1 MKKILIQELTA
12 LLERQAER
20 AAEADKRLERLERLL
35 YREPSA
41 GTGTGTT
48 AGVSESGAE
57 RGAEGS
63 VGPAA
68 AARRTVCLPASAT
81 PAPHLKSAS
90 TCKARVE
97 CSVRDS
103 ETGAVSR
110 LEDSEPTLRHA
121 VTVGETWSAH
131 VTCQDLCGTKGH
143 FVAHP
148 SAYKRDRSRPSVAHA
163 AAATN
168 RQFLERCPT
177 CGRRQH
183 AGGDTCRAA
192 GAICRA
198 CGEPGH
204 FEVVCHQRASTTADR
219 PVATSAVTRVRDSP
233 GVALVAVAAG
243 TAVSPPPAD
252 TGPAGHTALQPTE
265 LSDAADVHGAS
276 PPPAGGWPT
285 QTTDSNEAPD
295 NAVSPPPADTGRIGC
310 AAEQP
315 TEPDGATGAY
325 GASPPPAG
333 GIPTC
338 STDGVYGA
346 SPPPAGGQSVA
357 TGAAVS
363 VPPADT
369 GRGAGRTAAQPTE
382 PAGARGAC
390 PPPAGGWPA
399 QTMEAAPGVSPPQA
413 DTDRAGCTAAQPT
426 EPADAHGASPSLT
439 GSLPTR
445 TSHGNEAAGDAVLPP
460 PADTGQ
466 PGATAV
472 QPAGPDA
479 AAVAYGA
486 SPPPAG
492 GLQTLSTGRGAAA
505 GPAVSPPTA
514 DTGQIGCTAAQST
527 RPAAAYGASP
537 PPAGGLPTRTRDG
550 GTAAGY
556 AVSPLPGDTSQ
567 ADCCAAQP
575 TELSKT
581 TDVYGAS
588 PPPAGGMPTRSTD
601 GGPAASTAESPPPA
615 GTGQA
620 GCSHAAQPTEL
631 ADAYGASP
639 PPAGGLPVRSG
650 DGDPPE
656 QMVAA
661 HAAAQLLHTPQ
672 RCVSAGDK
680 SDRRGDTNLGDTT
693 LHSVEVVDDLLGPTV
708 DDEVWED
715 AEDPLHAAAVAAM
728 LAERD
733 TECDSRLPPL
743 VAPSLRVTRAAA
755 DRDPWP
761 LPTPERRL
769 PRTSPCDGGR
779 VRCKKRPRR
788 RGRERRRRRLH
799 RAAVALCA
807 RTPEGPLWRLG
818 VKTM

>member
-12 LLERQAER
+12 LLERQTER

-57 RGAEGS
+57 RGADGS

-81 PAPHLKSAS
+81 PAPQAKSAS
-90 TCKARVE
+90 TCKARAE

-110 LEDSEPTLRHA
+110 LEDSESTLRHA
-121 VTVGETWSAH
+121 VTVGATWGAR
-131 VTCQDLCGTKGH
+131 VTCPDLCGTKGH
-143 FVAHP
+143 FVAHL

-204 FEVVCHQRASTTADR
+204 FEVVCHERATAAADR

-233 GVALVAVAAG
+233 VVAPVTVAAG
-243 TAVSPPPAD
+243 TAVLPP
-252 TGPAGHTALQPTE
+252 Q
-265 LSDAADVHGAS
+265 
-276 PPPAGGWPT
+276 
-285 QTTDSNEAPD
+285 
-295 NAVSPPPADTGRIGC
+295 ADTGRTGST
-310 AAEQP
+310 AAQP
-315 TEPDGATGAY
+315 TEPDGATDAY

-333 GIPTC
+333 GIPTW
-338 STDGVYGA
+338 STDRVHGA
-346 SPPPAGGQSVA
+346 SPPPAGGPSVA

-369 GRGAGRTAAQPTE
+369 GRGAGRTAAQPTEPAGARGACPPPAGGWPAQTMEAAPGVSPPQADTDRTGRTAAQPTE

-426 EPADAHGASPSLT
+426 EPADAHGASPSPT

-492 GLQTLSTGRGAAA
+492 GLQTLSTGRGVAA
-505 GPAVSPPTA
+505 GTAVSSPPA
-514 DTGQIGCTAAQST
+514 DTVRTGCTAAQPT

-537 PPAGGLPTRTRDG
+537 PPAGGLPMRTRDG

-575 TELSKT
+575 IELSET

-588 PPPAGGMPTRSTD
+588 PPPAGGMPTRNTD

-650 DGDPPE
+650 DGDPPA

-661 HAAAQLLHTPQ
+661 HAAALLRTPQ
-672 RCVSAGDK
+672 GCVSAGDK

-693 LHSVEVVDDLLGPTV
+693 LHSVEVVD
-708 DDEVWED
+708 
-715 AEDPLHAAAVAAM
+715 EDPLHAAAVAAM

-743 VAPSLRVTRAAA
+743 VAPSPGVTRAAA

-761 LPTPERRL
+761 PPTPERRL

-807 RTPEGPLWRLG
+807 RTPEGPLWRFG

>member
-48 AGVSESGAE
+48 AGV
-57 RGAEGS
+57 
-63 VGPAA
+63 
-68 AARRTVCLPASAT
+68 
-81 PAPHLKSAS
+81 
-90 TCKARVE
+90 
-97 CSVRDS
+97 VRDS

-110 LEDSEPTLRHA
+110 MENSEPTLRHA

-143 FVAHP
+143 FVAHL

-183 AGGDTCRAA
+183 DGGDTCRAA

-198 CGEPGH
+198 CGERGH
-204 FEVVCHQRASTTADR
+204 FDVVCHQRATATADR
-219 PVATSAVTRVRDSP
+219 PVAPSAVTTVCDSP

-252 TGPAGHTALQPTE
+252 TGQAGHTALQSTE

-310 AAEQP
+310 AAAQP
-315 TEPDGATGAY
+315 TEPDGATDAY

-338 STDGVYGA
+338 STDGVG
-346 SPPPAGGQSVA
+346 
-357 TGAAVS
+357 
-363 VPPADT
+363 
-369 GRGAGRTAAQPTE
+369 
-382 PAGARGAC
+382 
-390 PPPAGGWPA
+390 
-399 QTMEAAPGVSPPQA
+399 
-413 DTDRAGCTAAQPT
+413 
-426 EPADAHGASPSLT
+426 
-439 GSLPTR
+439 
-445 TSHGNEAAGDAVLPP
+445 
-460 PADTGQ
+460 
-466 PGATAV
+466 
-472 QPAGPDA
+472 
-479 AAVAYGA
+479 
-486 SPPPAG
+486 
-492 GLQTLSTGRGAAA
+492 
-505 GPAVSPPTA
+505 
-514 DTGQIGCTAAQST
+514 QST

-601 GGPAASTAESPPPA
+601 GGPAASTAKSPPPA

-620 GCSHAAQPTEL
+620 GCSHAAQPTQL

-639 PPAGGLPVRSG
+639 PLAGGLPVRSG

-656 QMVAA
+656 QMGAT
-661 HAAAQLLHTPQ
+661 HAAALLRTPQ
-672 RCVSAGDK
+672 GCVSAGDK
-680 SDRRGDTNLGDTT
+680 SNRRGDTNLGDTT
-693 LHSVEVVDDLLGPTV
+693 LHSVEVVDEL
-708 DDEVWED
+708 
-715 AEDPLHAAAVAAM
+715 
-728 LAERD
+728 
-733 TECDSRLPPL
+733 S
-743 VAPSLRVTRAAA
+743 
-755 DRDPWP
+755 DR
-761 LPTPERRL
+761 R
-769 PRTSPCDGGR
+769 
-779 VRCKKRPRR
+779 
-788 RGRERRRRRLH
+788 
-799 RAAVALCA
+799 
-807 RTPEGPLWRLG
+807 
-818 VKTM
+818 

>member
-12 LLERQAER
+12 LLERQTER

-48 AGVSESGAE
+48 AGVRVSESGAE
-57 RGAEGS
+57 RGADGS
-63 VGPAA
+63 VGPDA
-68 AARRTVCLPASAT
+68 AARRTACLPASAT
-81 PAPHLKSAS
+81 PAPQPKSAS
-90 TCKARVE
+90 TFKARVE

-143 FVAHP
+143 FVAHLSP
-148 SAYKRDRSRPSVAHA
+148 YKRDHSRPSVAHA

-204 FEVVCHQRASTTADR
+204 FEVVCHQRASTTA
-219 PVATSAVTRVRDSP
+219 VAPSAVTRVRDSP

-252 TGPAGHTALQPTE
+252 TGQAGHTALQPTE
-265 LSDAADVHGAS
+265 LSDAAD
-276 PPPAGGWPT
+276 
-285 QTTDSNEAPD
+285 
-295 NAVSPPPADTGRIGC
+295 
-310 AAEQP
+310 
-315 TEPDGATGAY
+315 AY

-333 GIPTC
+333 GIPTW
-338 STDGVYGA
+338 STDRGYGA
-346 SPPPAGGQSVA
+346 SPPPAGGPSAA

-363 VPPADT
+363 LPPADT

-382 PAGARGAC
+382 PAGARGTC

-426 EPADAHGASPSLT
+426 EPADAHGASPSPT

-460 PADTGQ
+460 PADMGQ

-492 GLQTLSTGRGAAA
+492 GLQTLSTGRGGAA
-505 GPAVSPPTA
+505 GPAVSPPPA

-575 TELSKT
+575 IELSET

-588 PPPAGGMPTRSTD
+588 PPPAGGMPTRNTD

-650 DGDPPE
+650 DGDPPA

-661 HAAAQLLHTPQ
+661 HAAALLRTPQ
-672 RCVSAGDK
+672 GCVSAGDK

-693 LHSVEVVDDLLGPTV
+693 LHSVEVVD
-708 DDEVWED
+708 
-715 AEDPLHAAAVAAM
+715 EDPLHAAAVAAM

-743 VAPSLRVTRAAA
+743 VAPSPGVTRAAA

-761 LPTPERRL
+761 PPTPERRL
-769 PRTSPCDGGR
+769 PRTSPRDGGR

-807 RTPEGPLWRLG
+807 RTPEGPLWRFE

>member
-1 MKKILIQELTA
+1 MSKIIVQELTA
-12 LLERQAER
+12 LLERQVKR

-35 YREPSA
+35 TGEPSA
-41 GTGTGTT
+41 GTD
-48 AGVSESGAE
+48 
-57 RGAEGS
+57 
-63 VGPAA
+63 
-68 AARRTVCLPASAT
+68 
-81 PAPHLKSAS
+81 SAS
-90 TCKARVE
+90 TCDDRAE
-97 CSVRDS
+97 CSVPDS
-103 ETGAVSR
+103 GSGAVSRR
-110 LEDSEPTLRHA
+110 LEDSELTLKYA
-121 VTVGETWSAH
+121 V
-131 VTCQDLCGTKGH
+131 
-143 FVAHP
+143 
-148 SAYKRDRSRPSVAHA
+148 
-163 AAATN
+163 N
-168 RQFLERCPT
+168 
-177 CGRRQH
+177 H

-252 TGPAGHTALQPTE
+252 TGEAGHTALQPTE
-265 LSDAADVHGAS
+265 LSDAAD
-276 PPPAGGWPT
+276 
-285 QTTDSNEAPD
+285 
-295 NAVSPPPADTGRIGC
+295 
-310 AAEQP
+310 
-315 TEPDGATGAY
+315 AY

-333 GIPTC
+333 GIPTW
-338 STDGVYGA
+338 STDRVHGA
-346 SPPPAGGQSVA
+346 SPPP
-357 TGAAVS
+357 
-363 VPPADT
+363 
-369 GRGAGRTAAQPTE
+369 PTE
-382 PAGARGAC
+382 PAGA
-390 PPPAGGWPA
+390 
-399 QTMEAAPGVSPPQA
+399 
-413 DTDRAGCTAAQPT
+413 
-426 EPADAHGASPSLT
+426 HGASPSPT

-445 TSHGNEAAGDAVLPP
+445 TSHANEAAGDAVLPP

-472 QPAGPDA
+472 QPAGPDGA
-479 AAVAYGA
+479 AEAYGA

-505 GPAVSPPTA
+505 GPAVSPPPA

-639 PPAGGLPVRSG
+639 PLAG
-650 DGDPPE
+650 PP
-656 QMVAA
+656 
-661 HAAAQLLHTPQ
+661 
-672 RCVSAGDK
+672 
-680 SDRRGDTNLGDTT
+680 
-693 LHSVEVVDDLLGPTV
+693 VVDDLLGPTV

-743 VAPSLRVTRAAA
+743 VAPSPGVTRAAA
-755 DRDPWP
+755 GRDPWP
-761 LPTPERRL
+761 PPTPERRL

-779 VRCKKRPRR
+779 ARCKKRPRR

>member
-1 MKKILIQELTA
+1 MTKIIVQELTA
-12 LLERQAER
+12 LLERQVKR

-35 YREPSA
+35 TGEPSA
-41 GTGTGTT
+41 GTDVTT
-48 AGVSESGAE
+48 GVSESGAE
-57 RGAEGS
+57 RGADGS

-68 AARRTVCLPASAT
+68 AARRTVCLPVSAT
-81 PAPHLKSAS
+81 PTPRPKSAS
-90 TCKARVE
+90 TCDDRAE
-97 CSVRDS
+97 CSVPDS
-103 ETGAVSR
+103 GSGAVSRR
-110 LEDSEPTLRHA
+110 LEDSELTLKYA
-121 VTVGETWSAH
+121 VNVCRASDGAR
-131 VTCQDLCGTKGH
+131 VTCPDLRGNEGH
-143 FVAHP
+143 SAARLP
-148 SAYKRDRSRPSVAHA
+148 AYKRRRRPSVAHS
-163 AAATN
+163 ATATDRD

-204 FEVVCHQRASTTADR
+204 FEVVCHQRASTTAVV
-219 PVATSAVTRVRDSP
+219 PSAVTTVRDSP

-243 TAVSPPPAD
+243 TTVSPPPAD

-445 TSHGNEAAGDAVLPP
+445 TSHGNETAGDAVLPP

-492 GLQTLSTGRGAAA
+492 GLQTLGTGRGAAA
-505 GPAVSPPTA
+505 GPAVSPPPA

-575 TELSKT
+575 TELNKT

-615 GTGQA
+615 GTGQT

-639 PPAGGLPVRSG
+639 PLAGGLPVRSG

-656 QMVAA
+656 QMIAA

-672 RCVSAGDK
+672 GCVSAGDK

-728 LAERD
+728 LSERD

-743 VAPSLRVTRAAA
+743 VAPSPGVTRAAA

-761 LPTPERRL
+761 PPTPERRL

-788 RGRERRRRRLH
+788 RGRESRRRRLH

>member
-1 MKKILIQELTA
+1 MKKTLIQELTA
-12 LLERQAER
+12 LLERQTER

-57 RGAEGS
+57 RGADES

-81 PAPHLKSAS
+81 PAPHLKSTS

-103 ETGAVSR
+103 ETRAVSR

-131 VTCQDLCGTKGH
+131 ATCQDLCGTKGH
-143 FVAHP
+143 FVAHLP
-148 SAYKRDRSRPSVAHA
+148 AYKRGRRRPSVAHA
-163 AAATN
+163 AAETS

-346 SPPPAGGQSVA
+346 SPPP
-357 TGAAVS
+357 
-363 VPPADT
+363 
-369 GRGAGRTAAQPTE
+369 
-382 PAGARGAC
+382 
-390 PPPAGGWPA
+390 
-399 QTMEAAPGVSPPQA
+399 
-413 DTDRAGCTAAQPT
+413 PT

>member
-12 LLERQAER
+12 LLERQTER

-57 RGAEGS
+57 RGADES

-81 PAPHLKSAS
+81 PAPHLKSTS

-103 ETGAVSR
+103 ETRAVSR

-131 VTCQDLCGTKGH
+131 ATCQDLCGTKGH
-143 FVAHP
+143 FVAHLP
-148 SAYKRDRSRPSVAHA
+148 AYKRGRRRPNVAHA
-163 AAATN
+163 AAETS

-204 FEVVCHQRASTTADR
+204 FEVVCHERATAAADR

-233 GVALVAVAAG
+233 VVAPVTVAAG
-243 TAVSPPPAD
+243 TAVLPP
-252 TGPAGHTALQPTE
+252 Q
-265 LSDAADVHGAS
+265 
-276 PPPAGGWPT
+276 
-285 QTTDSNEAPD
+285 
-295 NAVSPPPADTGRIGC
+295 ADTGRTGST
-310 AAEQP
+310 AAQP
-315 TEPDGATGAY
+315 TEPDGATDAY

-338 STDGVYGA
+338 STDRVYGA

-426 EPADAHGASPSLT
+426 EPADAHGASPSPT

-505 GPAVSPPTA
+505 GPAVSPPPA

-639 PPAGGLPVRSG
+639 PLAGGLPVRSG

-656 QMVAA
+656 QMAAA

-672 RCVSAGDK
+672 GCVSAGDK

-693 LHSVEVVDDLLGPTV
+693 LHSVEVVDDVLGPTV

-733 TECDSRLPPL
+733 TECDARLPPL
-743 VAPSLRVTRAAA
+743 VDPSLGVTRAAA

-761 LPTPERRL
+761 PPTPERRL

-788 RGRERRRRRLH
+788 HGRERRRRRLH

-807 RTPEGPLWRLG
+807 RTPEGLLWRLG

>member
-121 VTVGETWSAH
+121 VT
-131 VTCQDLCGTKGH
+131 
-143 FVAHP
+143 
-148 SAYKRDRSRPSVAHA
+148 
-163 AAATN
+163 
-168 RQFLERCPT
+168 
-177 CGRRQH
+177 H

-204 FEVVCHQRASTTADR
+204 FEVVCHQRASTTA
-219 PVATSAVTRVRDSP
+219 VAPSAVTRVRDSP

-252 TGPAGHTALQPTE
+252 TGQAGHTALQPTE
-265 LSDAADVHGAS
+265 LSDAAD
-276 PPPAGGWPT
+276 
-285 QTTDSNEAPD
+285 
-295 NAVSPPPADTGRIGC
+295 
-310 AAEQP
+310 
-315 TEPDGATGAY
+315 AY

-333 GIPTC
+333 
-338 STDGVYGA
+338 
-346 SPPPAGGQSVA
+346 
-357 TGAAVS
+357 
-363 VPPADT
+363 
-369 GRGAGRTAAQPTE
+369 
-382 PAGARGAC
+382 
-390 PPPAGGWPA
+390 
-399 QTMEAAPGVSPPQA
+399 
-413 DTDRAGCTAAQPT
+413 
-426 EPADAHGASPSLT
+426 
-439 GSLPTR
+439 
-445 TSHGNEAAGDAVLPP
+445 
-460 PADTGQ
+460 
-466 PGATAV
+466 
-472 QPAGPDA
+472 
-479 AAVAYGA
+479 
-486 SPPPAG
+486 
-492 GLQTLSTGRGAAA
+492 
-505 GPAVSPPTA
+505 
-514 DTGQIGCTAAQST
+514 AQST

-575 TELSKT
+575 TELSET

-631 ADAYGASP
+631 TDAYGASP
-639 PPAGGLPVRSG
+639 PLAGDLPVRSG
-650 DGDPPE
+650 DGDPSE

-661 HAAAQLLHTPQ
+661 HAAALLRTPQ
-672 RCVSAGDK
+672 GCVPAGGK

-733 TECDSRLPPL
+733 TECDARLPPL
-743 VAPSLRVTRAAA
+743 VDPSLRVTRAAG

-761 LPTPERRL
+761 PPTPERRL

-807 RTPEGPLWRLG
+807 RTPEGLLWRLG

>member
-1 MKKILIQELTA
+1 
-12 LLERQAER
+12 
-20 AAEADKRLERLERLL
+20 
-35 YREPSA
+35 
-41 GTGTGTT
+41 
-48 AGVSESGAE
+48 
-57 RGAEGS
+57 
-63 VGPAA
+63 
-68 AARRTVCLPASAT
+68 
-81 PAPHLKSAS
+81 
-90 TCKARVE
+90 
-97 CSVRDS
+97 
-103 ETGAVSR
+103 
-110 LEDSEPTLRHA
+110 
-121 VTVGETWSAH
+121 
-131 VTCQDLCGTKGH
+131 
-143 FVAHP
+143 
-148 SAYKRDRSRPSVAHA
+148 
-163 AAATN
+163 
-168 RQFLERCPT
+168 
-177 CGRRQH
+177 
-183 AGGDTCRAA
+183 
-192 GAICRA
+192 
-198 CGEPGH
+198 
-204 FEVVCHQRASTTADR
+204 
-219 PVATSAVTRVRDSP
+219 
-233 GVALVAVAAG
+233 
-243 TAVSPPPAD
+243 
-252 TGPAGHTALQPTE
+252 
-265 LSDAADVHGAS
+265 
-276 PPPAGGWPT
+276 
-285 QTTDSNEAPD
+285 
-295 NAVSPPPADTGRIGC
+295 
-310 AAEQP
+310 
-315 TEPDGATGAY
+315 
-325 GASPPPAG
+325 
-333 GIPTC
+333 
-338 STDGVYGA
+338 
-346 SPPPAGGQSVA
+346 
-357 TGAAVS
+357 
-363 VPPADT
+363 
-369 GRGAGRTAAQPTE
+369 
-382 PAGARGAC
+382 
-390 PPPAGGWPA
+390 
-399 QTMEAAPGVSPPQA
+399 MEAAPGVSPPQA
-413 DTDRAGCTAAQPT
+413 DTDRAGCTTAQPT
-426 EPADAHGASPSLT
+426 EPADAHGASSSPT

-486 SPPPAG
+486 SSPPAG
-492 GLQTLSTGRGAAA
+492 GLQTLSTGRCAAA
-505 GPAVSPPTA
+505 GPAVSPPPA

-575 TELSKT
+575 IELSET

-588 PPPAGGMPTRSTD
+588 PPPAGGMPTRNTD

-650 DGDPPE
+650 DGDPPA

-661 HAAAQLLHTPQ
+661 HAAALLRTPQ
-672 RCVSAGDK
+672 GCVSAGDK

-693 LHSVEVVDDLLGPTV
+693 LHSVEVVD
-708 DDEVWED
+708 
-715 AEDPLHAAAVAAM
+715 EDPLHAAVVAAM

-743 VAPSLRVTRAAA
+743 VAPSPGVTRAAA

-761 LPTPERRL
+761 PPTPERRL

-807 RTPEGPLWRLG
+807 RTPEGPLWRFG
-818 VKTM
+818 MKTM